1 MKLPVGLGSG
11 PHVHSAVVVRA
22 ASTEDVAGI
31 YRCLSQMVT
40 WIPDES
46 EWSEIVNRFL
56 IQGHVRSYVA
66 IEALGSEPPQVIGFA
81 SISFETK
88 VRGGVIGHIEDVV
101 VDATHRGRGLGRM
114 LVAAILEES
123 RRRNAYRVYLES
135 SESNV
140 GFYKSCGLERSGVG
154 THGDLLHGDRPA

>member
-1 MKLPVGLGSG
+1 VY
-11 PHVHSAVVVRA
+11 SAVVVRA

-46 EWSEIVNRFL
+46 ERSEIVNRFL

-101 VDATHRGRGLGRM
+101 VDAIHRGGSGANACRSTTGR
-114 LVAAILEES
+114 ES
-123 RRRNAYRVYLES
+123 KKKRLSRISRVFRAE
-135 SESNV
+135 
-140 GFYKSCGLERSGVG
+140 CR
-154 THGDLLHGDRPA
+154 LLPVLWF

>member
-1 MKLPVGLGSG
+1 
-11 PHVHSAVVVRA
+11 VHSAVVVRA
-22 ASTEDVAGI
+22 ALTEDVAGI

-46 EWSEIVNRFL
+46 EWPEIVNRFL

-66 IEALGSEPPQVIGFA
+66 VDALGSEPPQVIGFA

-101 VDATHRGRGLGRM
+101 VDAIHRGGSGANACRSTTGR
-114 LVAAILEES
+114 ES
-123 RRRNAYRVYLES
+123 KKKRLSRISRVFRVE
-135 SESNV
+135 
-140 GFYKSCGLERSGVG
+140 CR
-154 THGDLLHGDRPA
+154 LLPVL

>member
-31 YRCLSQMVT
+31 YRYLSQMVT

-46 EWSEIVNRFL
+46 DWPEIVNRFL

-66 IEALGSEPPQVIGFA
+66 IEALGSEPPQVIRFA

-101 VDATHRGRGLGRM
+101 VDATHRGGGSGAKASRSITGR
-114 LVAAILEES
+114 ES
-123 RRRNAYRVYLES
+123 KKKRLSRIPRVFRVECRFLRVLWFGS
-135 SESNV
+135 
-140 GFYKSCGLERSGVG
+140 LR
-154 THGDLLHGDRPA
+154 

>member
-1 MKLPVGLGSG
+1 M
-11 PHVHSAVVVRA
+11 HSAVVVRA

-40 WIPDES
+40 WFPDES

-56 IQGHVRSYVA
+56 IQGHVQSYVA

-88 VRGGVIGHIEDVV
+88 VRGGVVGHIEDVV
-101 VDATHRGRGLGRM
+101 VDATHRGGGVGRM
-114 LVAAILEES
+114 LVAALLEES
-123 RRRNAYRVYLES
+123 RRRNAYRVYLEC

-154 THGDLLHGDRPA
+154 MRGDPLHGDQPA